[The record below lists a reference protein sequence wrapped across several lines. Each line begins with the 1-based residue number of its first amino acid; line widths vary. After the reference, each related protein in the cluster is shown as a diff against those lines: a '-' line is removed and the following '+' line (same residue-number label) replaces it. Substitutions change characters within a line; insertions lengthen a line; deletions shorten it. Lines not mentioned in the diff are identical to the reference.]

1 MKCKLY
7 GYDSE
12 ADCDLSVFKVCFRSI
27 SGQTPDILNM
37 GKSNDFLQRQP
48 LCYQAGVY
56 QALKWAANIDIF
68 TSDDTVSPPDFKWR
82 EHNRANPVTKALVL
96 TAADEFRSTDVNED
110 NIESYLDA
118 IHDVSHGGFDKIF
131 TVGKVDE
138 NRARSSEVNFWRDL
152 NEIACRNPQV
162 RISFI

>member
-1 MKCKLY
+1 MVMIPKLIATY
-7 GYDSE
+7 PFSRFIFGQLTVISAYNLTE
-12 ADCDLSVFKVCFRSI
+12 TVFMIRF
-27 SGQTPDILNM
+27 
-37 GKSNDFLQRQP
+37 FQREP

-56 QALKWAANIDIF
+56 QALKWAVGIDIF
-68 TSDDTVSPPDFKWR
+68 TADDTVSPADFSWR
-82 EHNRANPVTKALVL
+82 SHTKDNPVTKALVL

-118 IHDVSHGGFDKIF
+118 IHDVTHGGFDKIF
-131 TVGKVDE
+131 TVGKIDE

-162 RISFI
+162 